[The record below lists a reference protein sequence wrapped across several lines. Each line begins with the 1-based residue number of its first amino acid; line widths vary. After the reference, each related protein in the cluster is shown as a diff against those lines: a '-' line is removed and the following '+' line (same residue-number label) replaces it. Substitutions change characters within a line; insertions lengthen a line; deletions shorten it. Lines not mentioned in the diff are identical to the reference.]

1 MKKQAMHLKEEHKV
15 MQENEIRNQIV
26 IEEKLTEVAEYLKS
40 LIEQIT
46 IKIKSESNEML
57 HRALCSQLIKK
68 KQELLDYTEEI
79 ERSKLYRLNI
89 ERERAVK
96 ELKSKQ
102 EDKMDNGKGRDARK
116 RKSKHIIKH
125 EDNNTNEKVKCVTN
139 KKEKEMRYERAQK
152 EQKEL
157 EEKKKMEKENRKRY
171 EEDKRAEKEERVKE
185 ERIRAE
191 EKRKK
196 KNAQPE
202 KETKE
207 ENKKMDL
214 TREKEKHN
222 KEGNAV
228 ETKEVN
234 EKVKKDNT
242 NKEDKYSCEENLA
255 QLKEENKTLAQAVEA
270 KSREADEA
278 RKTMEEMFEAKLK
291 VKPAMVEFLE
301 RQVAALE
308 EELECPVCLEV
319 LTTSPIYKCADDH
332 LICPGCRP
340 KVKICPQCREKY
352 PPGPFKRFREAERKT
367 ERLAD
372 FKEQVE
378 EAS

>member
-26 IEEKLTEVAEYLKS
+26 KEEKLTEVAELLKS
-40 LIEQIT
+40 IIEQIT

-57 HRALCSQLIKK
+57 QFCLHKQLIKK
-68 KQELLDYTEEI
+68 KQELLEYTEEI
-79 ERSKLYRLNI
+79 DRSKLYRLNI

-102 EDKMDNGKGRDARK
+102 EEKMGNG
-116 RKSKHIIKH
+116 I
-125 EDNNTNEKVKCVTN
+125 T
-139 KKEKEMRYERAQK
+139 
-152 EQKEL
+152 L
-157 EEKKKMEKENRKRY
+157 
-171 EEDKRAEKEERVKE
+171 
-185 ERIRAE
+185 
-191 EKRKK
+191 
-196 KNAQPE
+196 
-202 KETKE
+202 
-207 ENKKMDL
+207 
-214 TREKEKHN
+214 EKHK

-234 EKVKKDNT
+234 EKVKKENT

-255 QLKEENKTLAQAVEA
+255 QLKEENKILAQAVEA

-340 KVKICPQCREKY
+340 RVARCPQCRETY
-352 PPGPFKRFREAERKT
+352 PRGEFRRFRGAERQA
-367 ERLAD
+367 ERLVD
-372 FKEQVE
+372 LYRERQDVVQSRGISRNTQNNK
-378 EAS
+378 